1 MTTETMINYNDN
13 KNNKA
18 RNTSN
23 NINVI
28 GGDGGGERELNIEVC
43 TSSRVSSGVGV
54 SGVGSERELNTES
67 QVGSF
72 GHQVGPLSL
81 KLASF
86 VPQVG
91 PFEPQVSPSSY
102 KLAPLSFRSA
112 SFFILA
118 FIVFPSY

>member
-1 MTTETMINYNDN
+1 MNYNDN

-28 GGDGGGERELNIEVC
+28 GGGVGGERELNA
-43 TSSRVSSGVGV
+43 
-54 SGVGSERELNTES
+54 ES

-91 PFEPQVSPSSY
+91 PFEPQVSPLSH

-112 SFFILA
+112 SFFMIA